1 MFSGETTIEPTAR
14 YGGPEE
20 RGSDKYSDSWVL
32 ADRIVPNV
40 IDASPLAFHPPSP
53 GCPDWLLAQGWSY
66 PDTAARLF
74 PNLTGF
80 HVIESPRQS
89 RDRAAGSYV
98 KEQNCYDDEKRS
110 FRVPGQA
117 APIPARVTAAI
128 VRFALEIRPTPAA
141 ALGPSRRD
149 PSSRTE
155 SRPRNAIKSR
165 SVRGGNAPDCMQRRQ
180 SAGAPRLGGP

>member
-1 MFSGETTIEPTAR
+1 MFSGETTIEPSAR

-20 RGSDKYSDSWVL
+20 RGSDKYSDSWFL
-32 ADRIVPNV
+32 ADRIVPNG

-80 HVIESPRQS
+80 HVIEPPRQS

-98 KEQNCYDDEKRS
+98 KEQDCYGDEKRA
-110 FRVPGQA
+110 FLVAGQA

-128 VRFALEIRPTPAA
+128 VRFPLGIRPTPAA
-141 ALGPSRRD
+141 APRPGTAWAGPARPPASGAAQRLRARPSEYRDRRRD
-149 PSSRTE
+149 RKPATS
-155 SRPRNAIKSR
+155 
-165 SVRGGNAPDCMQRRQ
+165 C
-180 SAGAPRLGGP
+180 